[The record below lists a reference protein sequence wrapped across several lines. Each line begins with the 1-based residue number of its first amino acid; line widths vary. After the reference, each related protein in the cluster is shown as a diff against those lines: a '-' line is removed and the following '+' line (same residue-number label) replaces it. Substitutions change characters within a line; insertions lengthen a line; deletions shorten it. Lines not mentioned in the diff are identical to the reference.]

1 MLELDD
7 GPRRPVGNETDLH
20 LAGLGR
26 IQLKLPVQVD
36 VPLERE
42 ARGRLV
48 ADDGAPPAGAA
59 IGADVVQGAADLRLD
74 DGIDQLA
81 GEDVVLRRPPR
92 LHVLGEDVERPLDGR
107 LNDDRRADG
116 CLGGSGHGAFL
127 SCCSTSGRQVVAF
140 AAITDGTTAAI
151 EGARARL
158 ELAIP
163 ERAALTEA
171 DHDAKNQSTARNTQ
185 RISDAALA
193 VTLVIAGCSLA
204 IATASSILE
213 RRRSFALLR
222 LAGACASE
230 LRRAVLAE
238 AAPLLVVSLATV
250 GLGMGVTALTL
261 ASDPHSPPFAPP
273 ALAYWAALLGGL
285 TVALAVVAA
294 TLPLL
299 RRLTE
304 PGTVHF
310 E

>member
-1 MLELDD
+1 VVTSALFPEPPASAEPVVVGEGPTRAPEGFVGFEWPELTAEESEQVVDALAAVPGVLQVATAHVLPD
-7 GPRRPVGNETDLH
+7 ALVERVIRSE
-20 LAGLGR
+20 AGL
-26 IQLKLPVQVD
+26 PA
-36 VPLERE
+36 E
-42 ARGRLV
+42 A
-48 ADDGAPPAGAA
+48 AAMTCSDAAA
-59 IGADVVQGAADLRLD
+59 IGLGTCAGTTVVAVSDSIRATG
-74 DGIDQLA
+74 
-81 GEDVVLRRPPR
+81 
-92 LHVLGEDVERPLDGR
+92 VEVTDALPEHAL
-107 LNDDRRADG
+107 
-116 CLGGSGHGAFL
+116 
-127 SCCSTSGRQVVAF
+127 SGRQVVAF

-222 LAGACASE
+222 LAGARASE

-238 AAPLLVVSLATV
+238 AAAPLLVVSLATV

-273 ALAYWAALLGGL
+273 ALAHWAALLGGL